1 MSVQSGRMLLD
12 MPLLQMRPLA
22 ELTAHG
28 FERIAHGDMRIGVRG
43 VSSWRAC
50 GDLFVP
56 LVLDGDS
63 DMKVLALARTLVLV
77 TFFRRHTATVD
88 ARIKRSQ
95 LPQLFDPGRTATYGC
110 PIFSSPLL
118 APIAD
123 CRLQASC
130 ARPHRQEPDGPAACL
145 YGLVPMHTFNIFKE
159 P

>member
-1 MSVQSGRMLLD
+1 MSVQSGGMLLD

-56 LVLDGDS
+56 LELDGDS

-77 TFFRRHTATVD
+77 TFSRRHTATVD

-110 PIFSSPLL
+110 PIFSSPP
-118 APIAD
+118 ACAD
-123 CRLQASC
+123 CRLPIAGVMC
-130 ARPHRQEPDGPAACL
+130 APSPTRTRWTRSMSVWVGAHAHVQYL
-145 YGLVPMHTFNIFKE
+145 
-159 P
+159 